1 MKQFLIIFTLLFS
14 QLSYA
19 GVGETVSNAIDSTK
33 AAVKEGI
40 GVVDTSSNFKMV
52 YTDIKDGIS
61 ALASGLKVGAEHV
74 YEILVKQQI
83 VNAITLL
90 IVGIIGLILMLN
102 FIKKYKDPK
111 EHWGDDDEPTGLG
124 ILRTLQL
131 LLALILFALF
141 IFSIDEVI
149 MGFVN
154 PEYGAIE
161 TIIDIVK
168 DSK

>member
-1 MKQFLIIFTLLFS
+1 MKKIIIALTLLFT
-14 QLSYA
+14 QTAYA

-40 GVVDTSSNFKMV
+40 SVIDTSSNFKTI

-74 YEILVKQQI
+74 YGVLVKQQVI
-83 VNAITLL
+83 NAITYL
-90 IVGIIGLILMLN
+90 ILGIISLILMLN
-102 FIKKYKDPK
+102 FIKRYKDPK
-111 EHWGDDDEPTGLG
+111 EDWGNDEWPTFLG
-124 ILRTLQL
+124 IIRFFQIVIACVL
-131 LLALILFALF
+131 LIGFL
-141 IFSIDEVI
+141 FSIDNIV
-149 MGFVN
+149 MGFGN

-168 DSK
+168 ENK